1 MFERDSDGIDGQ
13 LDALEARLGS
23 SETVVARFTAQIG
36 ALEGEMSQAQRGVEG
51 LSRSFGGSLKR
62 AFDGVVFDGQK
73 LSGALA
79 GLAKSMLNATYNAA
93 MKPIGQAAGGLL
105 AGGID
110 KLVPFAEGGAFTQGR
125 VMPFAKGGIVAGPTT
140 FPMRGATGLMGEA
153 GPEAIM
159 PLTRGADGRLGVQMS
174 GGSGGNVSVTMNI
187 STPDVA
193 GFRQSRSQ
201 VAAEMTRA
209 LSRGSRNR

>member
-1 MFERDSDGIDGQ
+1 MFERDSDALDGQ

-23 SETVVARFTAQIG
+23 SETVVSRFTAQIG

-110 KLVPFAEGGAFTQGR
+110 KLLPFAEGGAFTQGQ

-159 PLTRGADGRLGVQMS
+159 PLTRGADGRLGVQTS
-174 GGSGGNVSVTMNI
+174 GGSGGHVSVTMNI

>member
-36 ALEGEMSQAQRGVEG
+36 AFEGQMTQAQRGVEG

-62 AFDGVVFDGQK
+62 AFDGVVFDGPK

-187 STPDVA
+187 STPDVD